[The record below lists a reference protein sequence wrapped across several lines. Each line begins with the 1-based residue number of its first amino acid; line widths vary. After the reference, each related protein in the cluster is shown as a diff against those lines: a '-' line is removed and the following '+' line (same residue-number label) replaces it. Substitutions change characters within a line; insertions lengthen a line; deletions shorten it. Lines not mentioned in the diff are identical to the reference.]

1 LLYVTGITGHSGSW
15 FLERMEREAAKIGG
29 MPLPFAGVRCA
40 VRPGSDASRLEA
52 SPLGIEIAR
61 GDLDDIDFLL
71 RSMRG
76 ARAVLHIASIFTS
89 PNVAEAALR
98 SGVEWLVMVHTTGR
112 YSKYKSASE
121 EYIRIEEAILSMR
134 DKIGVTVLR
143 PTMIYGSSRD
153 RNMWKLVDF
162 LHRHTLFPLFGA
174 GANLMQPV
182 HARDLGNAYYDV
194 LANRERTFNR
204 DYNLPGKRPISY
216 LDLVRRVSRTL
227 GRRNVI
233 VKVPLPLSI
242 LGAKLYNAVSRTPV
256 ISVEQVL
263 RMQEDKAFDYVDA
276 ARDFGYAPLSFEEG
290 IVEEVREYLA
300 SRTGRKGEAR
310 SDG

>member
-1 LLYVTGITGHSGSW
+1 MLYVTGGTGHSGSW
-15 FLERMEREAAKIGG
+15 FIERMEREAVKAGG
-29 MPLPFAGVRCA
+29 MPLPFAGIRCA

-52 SPLGIEIAR
+52 SPLGVEIAR
-61 GDLDDIDFLL
+61 GDLDDTDFLL

-76 ARAVLHIASIFTS
+76 ARAVLHIASIFSS
-89 PNVAEAALR
+89 PNVADAALR

-121 EYIRIEEAILSMR
+121 EYIKIEEAILAMR

-162 LHRHTLFPLFGA
+162 LHRHTFFPLFGA

-182 HARDLGNAYYDV
+182 HARDLGNAYYEV
-194 LANRERTFNR
+194 LANRDRTFNR

-227 GRRNVI
+227 ARRNVI

-263 RMQEDKAFDYVDA
+263 RMQEDKAFDFSDA
-276 ARDFGYAPLSFEEG
+276 ERDFGYAPLSFEEG
-290 IVEEVREYLA
+290 IVEEVREYMKK
-300 SRTGRKGEAR
+300 R
-310 SDG
+310 

>member
-15 FLERMEREAAKIGG
+15 FLERMERAAAKIGG

>member
-1 LLYVTGITGHSGSW
+1 MLYVTGITGHSGSW
-15 FLERMEREAAKIGG
+15 FIERMEREAAKAGG

-52 SPLGIEIAR
+52 SPLGVEIAR
-61 GDLDDIDFLL
+61 GDLDDTDFLL

-76 ARAVLHIASIFTS
+76 ARTVLHIASIFTS

-121 EYIRIEEAILSMR
+121 EYIKIEEAILAMR

-174 GANLMQPV
+174 GTNLMQPV

-194 LANRERTFNR
+194 LANREKTFNR
-204 DYNLPGKRPISY
+204 DYNLPGKRPIPY

-233 VKVPLPLSI
+233 VKVPLALSI
-242 LGAKLYNAVSRTPV
+242 LGAKLYNAVSRNPV

-263 RMQEDKAFDYVDA
+263 RMQEDKAFDFSDA
-276 ARDFGYAPLSFEEG
+276 ERDFGYAPLSFEEG
-290 IVEEVREYLA
+290 IVEEVREYMKK
-300 SRTGRKGEAR
+300 R
-310 SDG
+310 